1 MLIYKTT
8 EISKEIAELR
18 FQKPDF
24 GIESGNGIR
33 VILVVARK
41 GGAGKSTLCRAL
53 ASAAVAR
60 GETVTLFD
68 TDISRSCHDWSGR
81 AQAAGNWSPMIDV
94 IHCRDVGRVVD
105 TITEISAQP
114 DQEHL
119 ILIDTPAG
127 ACEVTDQL
135 TAVAHQIICPMLLS
149 RADLNQARATASWY
163 LEMKARSPR
172 PNAFAVFTIALSRVP
187 LRISETEKTV
197 AAELFATLPVFENF
211 LGNRSSFLRMDEAG
225 LLGPM
230 AERLQNRGVATHLLT
245 SLREAED
252 LLAEIDAA
260 LATRQ
265 LTRTD
270 SMNAQCEL

>member
-1 MLIYKTT
+1 M
-8 EISKEIAELR
+8 R
-18 FQKPDF
+18 FQKPDSGF
-24 GIESGNGIR
+24 QSGNGIR

-68 TDISRSCHDWSGR
+68 ADISRSCHDWAGR
-81 AQAAGNWSPMIDV
+81 AQAAGNWSPLIDV
-94 IHCRDVGRVVD
+94 IHCRDAGRVIEAIDV
-105 TITEISAQP
+105 ISVQP

-135 TAVAHQIICPMLLS
+135 ATAAHQFICPMMLS
-149 RADLNQARATASWY
+149 RADFNEARATASWY
-163 LEMKARSPR
+163 LGLQARSPR
-172 PNAFAVFTIALSRVP
+172 PDAFAAFTIALSRVP

-197 AAELFATLPVFENF
+197 AAELFASLPVFENF
-211 LGNRSSFLRMDEAG
+211 LGNRSSYLRMDEAG

-230 AERLQNRGVATHLLT
+230 AERLQNRGVAAHLLT

-260 LATRQ
+260 LATRH
-265 LTRTD
+265 LT
-270 SMNAQCEL
+270 